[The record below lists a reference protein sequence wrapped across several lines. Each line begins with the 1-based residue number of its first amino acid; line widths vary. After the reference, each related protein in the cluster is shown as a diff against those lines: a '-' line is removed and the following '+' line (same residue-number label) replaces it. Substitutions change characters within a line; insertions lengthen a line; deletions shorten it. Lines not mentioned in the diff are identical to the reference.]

1 METYSTVTRFVLI
14 CNYIS
19 RIIAPLASRCA
30 KFRFRPLPTEV
41 SLNRLSMVCE
51 SEHVNAS
58 EDLLKLII
66 KRTNGDLR
74 KALMTLQSASRMVPQ
89 GGEVGDREIA
99 LASGEV
105 PQELL
110 QRFRSA
116 MFADSSFENVQS
128 VVDDVVL
135 GGYPA
140 DGLLHQL
147 CDLLVEEDYAELDEL
162 QKSALIMKM
171 ARAESCLADG
181 ASERLQLLDVG
192 ARGMHIS
199 KSRENSSSLF
209 KV

>member
-1 METYSTVTRFVLI
+1 M
-14 CNYIS
+14 
-19 RIIAPLASRCA
+19 PLECRRCQSYQP
-30 KFRFRPLPTEV
+30 R
-41 SLNRLSMVCE
+41 
-51 SEHVNAS
+51 
-58 EDLLKLII
+58 
-66 KRTNGDLR
+66 KRTLPIGSQIGD
-74 KALMTLQSASRMVPQ
+74 T
-89 GGEVGDREIA
+89 EIA
-99 LASGEV
+99 LASGEL

-110 QRFRSA
+110 QQFRSA
-116 MFADSSFENVQS
+116 MSADSSFEKVQA
-128 VVDDVVL
+128 VVEDVVL

-140 DGLLHQL
+140 DRLLHQL

-192 ARGMHIS
+192 ARGMYIS